1 MEQANLLDCAE
12 QADISQQ
19 ATDAQVQCS
28 QEEGTLEKQ
37 IGSTSPRW
45 PRCRW
50 SWGLSVGSLAAAL
63 VLLAPA
69 MQVWSGFLPPERS
82 RHQSRSG
89 QQGAE
94 SSPGKLVQFWGN
106 GQNPQGQC
114 NISARSMQYLPL
126 RSWDLSPIWRRSCE
140 EKNHKKSLAQE
151 RNWCWVG
158 VKRQCHWNLKN
169 HYPWLKLQHMA
180 AKAGAAP
187 PVRFE
192 PFSGLDQQQICDV
205 PEHGR
210 SRKWSAQ
217 QKASAHVWF
226 AKMVKVYV
234 LNLPSDVERW
244 QMISAR
250 LKGLKMQAT
259 RVEGVDMRVRGALWT
274 AKQKGWV
281 PKEFN
286 FSRAQEM
293 AYQPRQEMGSILGTL
308 GCASAHFKVQAQI
321 LAERPPLAVVLED
334 DSWPIDDF
342 VIRLWALVHEE
353 LPCDWQITSLYSRC
367 PYGTCVSPRL
377 ARVQPD
383 MNEPEWRCRQGVNW
397 GMHAMLYRLDAL
409 PHFQQ
414 VWRQTVFNHQN
425 PHCMDIDVALAS
437 ISDKVSYYAVPNVQD
452 PGFVRETNHP
462 SARWSINQAAST
474 TSTSTSF
481 VYVPKVRPGEP
492 WPGAWNFG

>member
-12 QADISQQ
+12 QAESSPHVADD
-19 ATDAQVQCS
+19 TTQVQCL
-28 QEEGTLEKQ
+28 QDEDTPEGQ
-37 IGSTSPRW
+37 IGS
-45 PRCRW
+45 RCRW
-50 SWGLSVGSLAAAL
+50 SWGFSARALAAFL
-63 VLLAPA
+63 VLVGPA
-69 MQVWSGFLPPERS
+69 IQYWSGFLPPEQSS
-82 RHQSRSG
+82 RQSRSD

-94 SSPGKLVQFWGN
+94 NIPGHLVQLFGS
-106 GQNPQGQC
+106 GPNPQGDSKLC
-114 NISARSMQYLPL
+114 NSTRSSQYLPL
-126 RSWDLSPIWRRSCE
+126 RVWNLSPIWRRACE
-140 EKNHKKSLAQE
+140 EKNHKKALAQE

-169 HYPWLKLQHMA
+169 HYPWIELQHMA

-192 PFSGLDQQQICDV
+192 PFSGLDQPHICDK
-205 PEHGR
+205 PELGR
-210 SRKWSAQ
+210 SRKWSSAENSSAQ
-217 QKASAHVWF
+217 LWF
-226 AKMVKVYV
+226 DKMVKVYV
-234 LNLPSDVERW
+234 LNLPSDKERW
-244 QMISAR
+244 EMIKAR
-250 LKGLKMQAT
+250 LEELKIKAT
-259 RVEGVDMRVRGALWT
+259 RIEGVDMRVPGTLWT
-274 AKQKGWV
+274 AKEKGWV

-286 FSRAQEM
+286 FTAAQKV

-308 GCASAHFKVQAQI
+308 GCASAHFKAQAQI
-321 LAERPPLAVVLED
+321 LADKPPLAVVLED

-342 VIRLWALVHEE
+342 VTRLWALVHEE

-367 PYGTCVSPRL
+367 PYGTCISPRL

-383 MNEPEWRCRQGVNW
+383 VNEPEWRCRQGVNW
-397 GMHAMLYRLDAL
+397 GMHAMLYRLSAL

-414 VWRQTVFNHQN
+414 VWRRTVFNHQN

-452 PGFVRETNHP
+452 PGFVRETNHR
-462 SARWSINQAAST
+462 SARWHINQAAGT